1 MDKTQDEELLLATDT
16 PDISILQQVYATTVN
31 DLEEWRQQRQLDYNA
46 RRNIWAGKSDDFR
59 KHKVNSETGKVF
71 PFEGAADHEVYD
83 IDDHIRAN
91 KCMAMNALRRA
102 TINATPVG
110 HDDTESAAI
119 KSQYMRWNMETK
131 MPGFYEQAD
140 LAIDNFLE
148 KGCMITHQYWEVI
161 DQKVRKK
168 IKLSDVLAL
177 VGNDEN
183 LLMSGQA
190 DEVLSQHFVEKYD
203 IEPEKALE
211 VIDEL
216 RLAGEAEVVATIEL
230 HNRPCMRALM
240 PDEDVFFPPDTKDPQ
255 KAPYAFLDVT
265 MTAEEVVSRGAKEEW
280 DEEFIEK
287 AKELAQ
293 NNTQPQLTD
302 IYGHTREK
310 FLHEFNN
317 NQTMRI
323 TYMYRR
329 LVDNDGVAGVYCT
342 VFARGVEDL
351 YAKHFL
357 QDYDHGDMPFV
368 ATPLERTDSRFYS
381 ARSFPEVGASAQ
393 QIVKAEQDG
402 SIDNLSMRTLPPLLH
417 PPGKPPVRWGPGV
430 QEGVFRPDQ
439 YKYADIPA
447 PVGDSYSMREEVRK
461 MASKY
466 FARADQEADPT
477 EIQNKQQDL
486 VNRVMEHFKKVFIQI
501 DALCTQ
507 FGDEIEYFQVVGAN
521 QMQQYRKGDPSNRYD
536 FWLDFDISTQDP
548 ANMVDRVKGVAELAQ
563 MLGVVGQYD
572 NTKLFQIGASQLL
585 PGAANQFILSDQA
598 GQERAIE
605 EERQA
610 ISQIMAGVPP
620 NVREKDAHQ
629 LKMQY
634 FQQWK
639 QQPDIQQMLAAN
651 ESLAE
656 RVQNYENQR
665 MHQLQQQQN
674 AVTGRLGG
682 QDTGFGQTTDLQ

>member
-1 MDKTQDEELLLATDT
+1 MDTTQDEELLLATDT

-31 DLEEWRQQRQLDYNA
+31 DLEGWRQQRQLDYNA

-59 KHKVNSETGKVF
+59 KHNVNSETGKVF
-71 PFEGAADHEVYD
+71 PFEGAADHEVHD
-83 IDDHIRAN
+83 IDDHIRSSRV
-91 KCMAMNALRRA
+91 MLMNAVRRA
-102 TINATPVG
+102 SVNATPVG
-110 HDDTESAAI
+110 HKDTEAAAI
-119 KSQYMRWNMETK
+119 KSQYMRWVLKTK
-131 MPGFYEQAD
+131 MHGFYKQARIA
-140 LAIDNFLE
+140 LDNLLE
-148 KGCMITHQYWEVI
+148 KGCMVTHQYWEVV

-211 VIDEL
+211 AIDEL
-216 RLAGEAEVVATIEL
+216 RLNGEAVVVATIEL
-230 HNRPCMRALM
+230 HNRPCMRVLT
-240 PDEDVFFPPDTKDPQ
+240 PDEDVFFPPDTIDPQ
-255 KAPYAFLDVT
+255 KAPYVFLDVT
-265 MTAEEVVSRGAKEEW
+265 ITAEEVVSRGAKEEW

-293 NNTQPQLTD
+293 NGTQPQHTD
-302 IYGHTREK
+302 LHGHSRKK
-310 FLHEFNN
+310 FLHEFDN
-317 NQTMRI
+317 NQTIRI

-329 LVDNDGVAGVYCT
+329 LVDSDGVAGVYCT

-357 QDYDHGDMPFV
+357 QDYDHGDMPFT
-368 ATPLERTDSRFYS
+368 ATTLEPTKRFYDSRSY
-381 ARSFPEVGASAQ
+381 PEIAASAQ

-430 QEGVFRPDQ
+430 QAGVFRPDQ

-461 MASKY
+461 MMSKY
-466 FARADQEADPT
+466 FGRADQEADPV
-477 EIQNKQQDL
+477 EIQNKQQELIDI
-486 VNRVMEHFKKVFIQI
+486 VMEHFEAVFKQI
-501 DALCTQ
+501 ESLCDQ
-507 FGDEIEYFQVVGAN
+507 YGDELEYFQVVNAN
-521 QMQQYRKGDPSNRYD
+521 QIQEYKKGNPSDKYN
-536 FWLDFDISTQDP
+536 FWVEFDASTQDP
-548 ANMVDRVKGVAELAQ
+548 ANMVERVEGVAKLAQ
-563 MLGVVGQYD
+563 ITGVVGQYD

-585 PGAANQFILSDQA
+585 PGGANQFILSDQA

-665 MHQLQQQQN
+665 MHQLQQIEN
-674 AVTGRLGG
+674 ARIGQLGG